1 MTRDELKSLFNGKK
15 RKIERK
21 TNKNGLVKESIIEG
35 FEVTTFEQ
43 FQNWFNLVE
52 FNQGCSYCKLTNEQ
66 SLQLYNA
73 QRNGLRMDGTRG
85 GKRGRRL
92 ELDRRNPN
100 LSYDKLENLVWCCYW
115 CNNAK
120 SNFFS
125 AEEFIPIGK
134 EIGNTLTII
143 LQELNQ

>member
-1 MTRDELKSLFNGKK
+1 MTQDELKSLFKGKK

-21 TNKNGLVKESIIEG
+21 TNKNGLVKESITEG

-43 FQNWFNLVE
+43 FQNWFNLEE
-52 FNQGCSYCKLTNEQ
+52 FKKGCSYCKLTNEQ

-92 ELDRRNPN
+92 ELDRRDPN
-100 LSYDKLENLVWCCYW
+100 LSYDNLENLVWCCYW

-134 EIGNTLTII
+134 EIGNSLKII